1 MSYLERNLAPNE
13 TLAYLGRLHWGTFI
27 SPIFAMLVA
36 AAALVV
42 FALEVH
48 NAAVYVPVA
57 GLLAALIWGFARY
70 LAYITTEFGV
80 TSQRVVMKKGLI
92 GIATREIMLSRIE
105 AIQVLQSIG
114 GRIFGYGDVIVT
126 GTGGT
131 NEVFA
136 MISRPADFRAQ
147 VQSQLAGPHGRTD
160 ATTAPGPIP

>member
-27 SPIFAMLVA
+27 SPLLAMLVA
-36 AAALVV
+36 VAALGV
-42 FALEVH
+42 FTFEIH
-48 NAAVYVPVA
+48 NAAVYLPVV
-57 GLLAALIWGFARY
+57 GLLAALMWGFARY

-147 VQSQLAGPHGRTD
+147 VQSQLAAPQGRTD
-160 ATTAPGPIP
+160 AATAPDAIP

>member
-27 SPIFAMLVA
+27 SPILAMLVA
-36 AAALVV
+36 AAALVI

-48 NAAVYVPVA
+48 NAAVYLPVV

-70 LAYITTEFGV
+70 LTYITTEFGV

-92 GIATREIMLSRIE
+92 GITTREIMLSRIE

-147 VQSQLAGPHGRTD
+147 VQNQLAGPHGRTD
-160 ATTAPGPIP
+160 AATARGSIP